1 MKKRKKSLAQFVAII
16 ALLSIVIWIIWTGML
31 VLFWGNSSLSQVEY
45 SEEEIQELLESFSW
59 STTVSSADETLSW
72 AVQ

>member
-31 VLFWGNSSLSQVEY
+31 VIFGWNTHQTPVEY

-59 STTVSSADETLSW
+59 STTISGEGETLSW
-72 AVQ
+72 AIQ